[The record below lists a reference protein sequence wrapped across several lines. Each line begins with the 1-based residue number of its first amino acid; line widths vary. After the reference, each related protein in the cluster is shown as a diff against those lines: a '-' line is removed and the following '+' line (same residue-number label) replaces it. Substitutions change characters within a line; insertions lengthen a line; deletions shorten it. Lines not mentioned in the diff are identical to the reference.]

1 MARLSKRPMST
12 MFQGA
17 MSSQRDDEIS
27 QLKAELEQL
36 RSQPTAASTQL
47 PTQQIVPLRL
57 PENLK
62 QPRRY
67 FAPDKMAKLKASIDK
82 HQGVL
87 EPILVRAAEDGLYEI
102 ISGERRW
109 RCCCELG
116 IETIPAMTV
125 EMTDEMALEVALIA
139 HLLSEEISQI
149 EETDSIMGLLMLRLK
164 KSFEEVKKLLGQIK
178 NYHSGMIGSVDE
190 EEMQVAEAI
199 LEEFDLKV
207 SSFVSNRLP
216 LLNLAPVVLEAVRG
230 GRLSP
235 TNATLINRQPEE
247 LHEHLVQESEGLTK
261 EELMKLLSQVNKPL
275 STRPALGEGAMGDPE
290 TLGISQQQDSSS
302 PNQNEEP
309 VYERVYTQIKV
320 LRRKKQL
327 FKNRQ
332 VQSRISKIDKLLGEI
347 TSIAQ
352 ELGIEV

>member
-17 MSSQRDDEIS
+17 MSSQRDDEIA
-27 QLKAELEQL
+27 QLKAELEML
-36 RSQPTAASTQL
+36 RSQSTSASTQL

-67 FAPDKMAKLKASIDK
+67 FALDKMAKLKASIDK
-82 HQGVL
+82 HEGVL
-87 EPILVRAAEDGLYEI
+87 EPILVRTAEDGLYEI

-125 EMTDEMALEVALIA
+125 EMSDEMALEVALIA
-139 HLLSEEISQI
+139 HLLSEEISPI

-164 KSFEEVKKLLGQIK
+164 KSFEEVKRLVGQIK

-207 SSFVSNRLP
+207 GSFVSNRLP
-216 LLNLAPVVLEAVRG
+216 LLNLAPVILEAVRAG
-230 GRLSP
+230 KLSP
-235 TNATLINRQPEE
+235 TNATLINRQPEN
-247 LHEHLVQESEGLTK
+247 LHEQLVQQSEGLTK
-261 EELMKLLSQVNKPL
+261 EELMKLLSQIH
-275 STRPALGEGAMGDPE
+275 R
-290 TLGISQQQDSSS
+290 SSS
-302 PNQNEEP
+302 ARSALSESSERGRLGTSGDSQPESLNQNLSEEP
-309 VYERVYTQIKV
+309 VYERVYTQIKM

-327 FKNRQ
+327 FKNKQ
-332 VQSRISKIDKLLGEI
+332 VQSRISKIDKLLDEI
-347 TSIAQ
+347 ASIA
-352 ELGIEV
+352 EDLGIEV